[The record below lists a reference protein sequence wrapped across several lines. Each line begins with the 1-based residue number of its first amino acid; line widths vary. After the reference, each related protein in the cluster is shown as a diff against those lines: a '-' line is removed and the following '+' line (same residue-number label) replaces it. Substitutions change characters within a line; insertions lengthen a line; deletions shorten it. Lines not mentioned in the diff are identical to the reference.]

1 MKIAI
6 SNIAWRLAEEEAIA
20 QIMQALAIKG
30 VEIAT
35 TKLWSSPSVATKN
48 DIEDY
53 RQFWRS
59 KNIEIV
65 AMQSLLFGRPDL
77 TIFDN
82 TETRKETFA
91 YLVETIELSSKLGAK
106 VLVFGA
112 PNNRKIGN
120 LNYEQ
125 TQEIAVDF
133 FHKIGEFAANLGI
146 SFCIEPTPEVYDCD
160 FITNSQQG
168 VELVNKVD
176 SAGFRLHLDT
186 AAMTLSN
193 ESISQALKQSFSKLC
208 HFHISEPLLSPLR
221 EGNVN
226 HETFAQ
232 TLASLNYQGWV
243 SVEMKAQHPISN
255 TLNVSKALE
264 VATKYYG
271 DK

>member
-1 MKIAI
+1 MKIAV
-6 SNIAWRLAEEEAIA
+6 SNIAWQLAEEEAIA
-20 QIMQALAIKG
+20 QIMQALEIKG

-53 RQFWRS
+53 KQFWRS
-59 KNIEIV
+59 RNIEIV

-77 TIFDN
+77 TIFAT
-82 TETRKETFA
+82 TETRQETFT
-91 YLVETIELSSKLGAK
+91 YLVETIELGSKLGAK

-112 PNNRKIGN
+112 PKNRKIGG

-125 TQEIAVDF
+125 TQEIAVEF
-133 FHKIGEFAANLGI
+133 FYKLGKCAAKLGI
-146 SFCIEPTPEVYDCD
+146 SFCIEPNPEVYDCD
-160 FITNSQQG
+160 FITDSRQG
-168 VELVNKVD
+168 FELVNKVN

-193 ESISQALKQSFSKLC
+193 ESISQALKQSFSTLC
-208 HFHISEPLLSPLR
+208 HFHISEPALAPIG
-221 EGNVN
+221 EENVN

-232 TLASLNYQGWV
+232 TLASLNYQGWT

-255 TLNVSKALE
+255 VLNVSKALE
-264 VATKYYG
+264 FATKYYG
-271 DK
+271 NK